1 MSVIGF
7 PTLPGGE
14 DERPERPSDTDKGR
28 KAGGLADSAA
38 QALRGA

>member
-1 MSVIGF
+1 VSVIGF

-14 DERPERPSDTDKGR
+14 DERPERPSDTDKSR

-38 QALRGA
+38 RALRAS